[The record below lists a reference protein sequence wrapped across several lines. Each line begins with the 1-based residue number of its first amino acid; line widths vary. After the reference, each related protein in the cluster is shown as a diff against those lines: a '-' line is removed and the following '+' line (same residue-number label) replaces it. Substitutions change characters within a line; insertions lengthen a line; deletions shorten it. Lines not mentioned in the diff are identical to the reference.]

1 VERFHRRLKN
11 SLRVQLAG
19 SDWLDHLPWVL
30 LGLRAGL
37 RHIGSRAYAHRL
49 CPAAAL
55 FSALNVDKT
64 NSNRAQ
70 TVAAQKL
77 QGATQRVCAG
87 AGSATGVP
95 WTLPRTGAGG
105 EILCPRGRR

>member
-1 VERFHRRLKN
+1 MEDSGISPAEQMYGSPLFFLGQFLTAAETAPTAFVQQLRSSLPCIWTRRTV
-11 SLRVQLAG
+11 R
-19 SDWLDHLPWVL
+19 
-30 LGLRAGL
+30 
-37 RHIGSRAYAHRL
+37 
-49 CPAAAL
+49 
-55 FSALNVDKT
+55 
-64 NSNRAQ
+64 NRAQ